1 VAKIA
6 QGQKGMVPE
15 KKLFLSM
22 ESWDFP
28 IFHFL
33 FLLLVLRDVIFNVTV
48 WIQIEKILIFP

>member
-1 VAKIA
+1 
-6 QGQKGMVPE
+6 
-15 KKLFLSM
+15 M